1 MVNPSNP
8 TDIYLVV
15 NHNKIVEIISFIIS
29 IIVLLLGIFSAYLGL
44 SRAKNNKKELK
55 NCIFILFFVPWI
67 IAFGVFLVIDIAK
80 SNYIWLVL
88 HSIIFISIF
97 IVYQQIMKKNFT
109 KNKNQNG

>member
-8 TDIYLVV
+8 TDIYLFV

-55 NCIFILFFVPWI
+55 NCIFI
-67 IAFGVFLVIDIAK
+67 
-80 SNYIWLVL
+80 
-88 HSIIFISIF
+88 
-97 IVYQQIMKKNFT
+97 VYQQIMKKNLT